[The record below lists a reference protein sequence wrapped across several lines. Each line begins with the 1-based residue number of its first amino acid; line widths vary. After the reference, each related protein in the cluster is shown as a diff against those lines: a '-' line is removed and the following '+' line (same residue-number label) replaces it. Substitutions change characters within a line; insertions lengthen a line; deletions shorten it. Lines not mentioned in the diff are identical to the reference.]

1 MEAPSTVTISP
12 RSWRNA
18 HALLLAASVSVPFVG
33 IGEEARAAGEG
44 RWQIA
49 PAGPCAEA
57 PTRSPCAGGACV
69 SDAPARSRFDPI
81 DVAAAGGGAGGPPPP
96 QAEPFRGPGSC
107 ADAGTPCGDGP
118 LIAASEM
125 PPIPSPG
132 DESGGPGVIE
142 PPVTPG
148 ELPGGGP
155 GGGLPG
161 GPGVIE
167 PPATPG
173 DLPGRP

>member
-1 MEAPSTVTISP
+1 MVSP
-12 RSWRNA
+12 RSWRKA
-18 HALLLAASVSVPFVG
+18 RVALLAAFVPVPFFAVG
-33 IGEEARAAGEG
+33 EGAWAAGEG
-44 RWQIA
+44 RWRIA

-81 DVAAAGGGAGGPPPP
+81 DVAAAGGGVNGTPLPR
-96 QAEPFRGPGSC
+96 AEAFQGPGSC
-107 ADAGTPCGDGP
+107 ADAGTPCGDGAP
-118 LIAASEM
+118 RIAADDPPVEP

-132 DESGGPGVIE
+132 EE
-142 PPVTPG
+142 
-148 ELPGGGP
+148 
-155 GGGLPG
+155 PG

-173 DLPGRP
+173 DLPGGDLPGGPVESPATPGDLPGLP

>member
-1 MEAPSTVTISP
+1 MEATSTVTISP
-12 RSWRNA
+12 RSWRKA
-18 HALLLAASVSVPFVG
+18 HVVLLAASASVSFLG
-33 IGEEARAAGEG
+33 IGEGARAAGEG

-81 DVAAAGGGAGGPPPP
+81 DVAAAGDGAGGPPPP

-118 LIAASEM
+118 LIAANEM

-132 DESGGPGVIE
+132 DGSGGPGVVE

-148 ELPGGGP
+148 ELPGG
-155 GGGLPG
+155 
-161 GPGVIE
+161 PGVIE
-167 PPATPG
+167 SPATPG
-173 DLPGRP
+173 ELPGLP